1 MLLVVFLLI
10 LQYASLTYK
19 QVTASQC
26 EIARLFLSS
35 CLLPDNYT
43 EAQVMFGPHHCTLV
57 TDLTVHC
64 IMWYSQKSA
73 GQLQRERV
81 PGECSSFC
89 TRCRRPPVAAGEASS
104 FSWVVFRCG
113 EASSL
118 AAVSLL
124 RQLFFYR
131 VQKAMLGSSSR
142 KPKLTTPGIG
152 GRGRQLFS

>member
-1 MLLVVFLLI
+1 MVVFLFI

-26 EIARLFLSS
+26 KIARLFSSS

-89 TRCRRPPVAAGEASS
+89 TLRCRRPPVAAGQASS
-104 FSWVVFRCG
+104 FSWVMFRCG

-131 VQKAMLGSSSR
+131 VQKALGSSSR
-142 KPKLTTPGIG
+142 KPKLTTPGVG